1 MVYRLVPGAA
11 MPLLMNNP
19 EHWKLRAEEARL
31 AAKHLDDPEAK
42 AAMLKVAEEYDRVAI
57 RASQRV
63 LKNPE

>member
-1 MVYRLVPGAA
+1 

>member
-1 MVYRLVPGAA
+1 MAYPLVSGAA
-11 MPLLMNNP
+11 MPLLMNDP
-19 EHWKLRAEEARL
+19 EHWKLRAQEARL

>member
-1 MVYRLVPGAA
+1 
-11 MPLLMNNP
+11 MNNP
-19 EHWKLRAEEARL
+19 EHWRLRAEEARL